1 MIQPLQWKV
10 FVYSQHYQTN
20 IKVMEWAWTIPW
32 QFVVWNVQVGDS
44 SVVGQWNKKGI
55 KSSIKLIMVI
65 LGIHRGFPSTC
76 LGIIQ
81 TFMFPNNHLF

>member
-1 MIQPLQWKV
+1 
-10 FVYSQHYQTN
+10 
-20 IKVMEWAWTIPW
+20 MEWAWTIPW

-65 LGIHRGFPSTC
+65 LGIS
-76 LGIIQ
+76 
-81 TFMFPNNHLF
+81 